1 MVDEVKV
8 KIWDAINEYVATCGG
23 NPLQLE
29 VPNICARNDA
39 IRSVEQALHGMLTVE
54 REQCSKNLWDCVKT
68 NARGLDVVRC
78 CRKVLENR
86 GTIMQGSAV
95 DVREF
100 RKARENRSKGKP

>member
-1 MVDEVKV
+1 MIDEVKV

-23 NPLQLE
+23 DTSNTT
-29 VPNICARNDA
+29 ISTARMDA
-39 IRSVEQALHGMLTVE
+39 VASVERAISGMLTVE
-54 REQCSKNLWDCVKT
+54 REQCSQNLWDCVKT

-100 RKARENRSKGKP
+100 RKARENRAKGKS